1 METLECTEAKELHTY
16 TGYPSTCNPHAA
28 QAVNIFRPTVSLP
41 FCHVACSG
49 SKEQETALQSALGT
63 DVSLRCF
70 AGLWIC
76 IIERPHLPGS
86 LSLCHRL

>member
-1 METLECTEAKELHTY
+1 MHHFEKVCFSPVVYMHVCT
-16 TGYPSTCNPHAA
+16 
-28 QAVNIFRPTVSLP
+28 IPTVSLP